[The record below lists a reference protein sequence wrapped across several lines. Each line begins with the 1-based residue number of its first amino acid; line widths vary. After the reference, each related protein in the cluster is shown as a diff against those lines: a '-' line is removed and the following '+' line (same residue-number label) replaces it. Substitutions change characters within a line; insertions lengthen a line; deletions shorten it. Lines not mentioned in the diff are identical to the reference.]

1 MKQNLRTRVN
11 VLGTP
16 VTVIWKMEQVGSK
29 RSPSPGE
36 VAGEAGG
43 ADHSRR
49 LKVKRLSE
57 NAVLPVRASAGAAG
71 YDLFA
76 AEDQIINPASRR
88 VIKTDISIAVP
99 PMHYGRIA
107 PRSGLSFKNGI
118 DIGAGVIDEDYTGPV
133 GVLMVNNGTV
143 QFEVKKGNR
152 IAQLLLERVSQPEV
166 EEVEELPRTARGA
179 KGFGSTGTG
188 ALAAP
193 SAKELA
199 EKGSAVVPA
208 SVVPAEAK
216 RA

>member
-1 MKQNLRTRVN
+1 
-11 VLGTP
+11 
-16 VTVIWKMEQVGSK
+16 MEQVGAK

-36 VAGEAGG
+36 LAGEAGG
-43 ADHSRR
+43 ADRSRR

-143 QFEVKKGNR
+143 PFEVKKGNR

-166 EEVEELPRTARGA
+166 EEVEELPRTERGA

-188 ALAAP
+188 ALPAQ

-199 EKGSAVVPA
+199 EEAMAVVPD
-208 SVVPAEAK
+208 SVLPPEAARK
-216 RA
+216 

>member
-1 MKQNLRTRVN
+1 
-11 VLGTP
+11 
-16 VTVIWKMEQVGSK
+16 MEQVGTK

-36 VAGEAGG
+36 LADDAGG
-43 ADHSRR
+43 AEQSRR

-76 AEDQIINPASRR
+76 AEDQVINPASRR

-99 PMHYGRIA
+99 TMHYGRIA

-133 GVLMVNNGTV
+133 GVLMVNNGTAP
-143 QFEVKKGNR
+143 FEVKKGNR

-166 EEVEELPRTARGA
+166 EEVEELPQTARGA

-188 ALAAP
+188 ALTAP
-193 SAKELA
+193 SAKDLA
-199 EKGSAVVPA
+199 EEAMAVVADSALPPDTA
-208 SVVPAEAK
+208 SK
-216 RA
+216 

>member
-1 MKQNLRTRVN
+1 
-11 VLGTP
+11 
-16 VTVIWKMEQVGSK
+16 MEQAGTK

-36 VAGEAGG
+36 A
-43 ADHSRR
+43 ADGVGHESRR

-76 AEDQIINPASRR
+76 AEDQVINPAARR
-88 VIKTDISIAVP
+88 VIKTDISMAVP

-133 GVLMVNNGTV
+133 GVLMVNNGTAP
-143 QFEVKKGNR
+143 FEVKKGNR

-166 EEVEELPRTARGA
+166 EEVEELPRTERGA

-199 EKGSAVVPA
+199 EEAQVVVPD
-208 SVVPAEAK
+208 SVLPPEAVRK
-216 RA
+216 